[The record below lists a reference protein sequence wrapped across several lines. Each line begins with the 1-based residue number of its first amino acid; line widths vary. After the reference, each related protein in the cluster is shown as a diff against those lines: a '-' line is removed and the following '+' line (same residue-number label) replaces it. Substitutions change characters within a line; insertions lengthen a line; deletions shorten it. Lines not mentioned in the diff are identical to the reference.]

1 MSRGWSAGHM
11 SQCYLQGL
19 LQEGGV
25 GLQGHSQVQ
34 ALVPCD
40 LEGRNRA
47 RTAEAWPPSPH
58 HPTALHRMEN
68 GSQGQAPGNRTLLLP
83 EVKQAPE
90 GPGTLPAVELRA
102 GPAAGRRRVS
112 HGPPDPSRLPMREG
126 QGHTTMAATPF
137 GPVPLSSHGAQ
148 APHLHSPTP
157 TPQSRQRHG
166 PSPDEGPCR
175 LPMPLEGSPD
185 TLLQRGCPSVI

>member
-1 MSRGWSAGHM
+1 MAPAQPGVSGKRRRSPELAVLCGGSEARGEGTVSRGWSAGHM

-40 LEGRNRA
+40 LAGRNRA

-102 GPAAGRRRVS
+102 GPAAGRRFRGVCLTW
-112 HGPPDPSRLPMREG
+112 PS
-126 QGHTTMAATPF
+126 
-137 GPVPLSSHGAQ
+137 
-148 APHLHSPTP
+148 
-157 TPQSRQRHG
+157 
-166 PSPDEGPCR
+166 
-175 LPMPLEGSPD
+175 
-185 TLLQRGCPSVI
+185 